1 MEKHVLLQDKMT
13 LQAISDGLFIADH
26 DDCWSLALEYTLKS
40 ASYQICQI
48 LDRLAASFYIHF
60 TPLVLSPFI
69 IRRVFSFVVKIDIQR

>member
-1 MEKHVLLQDKMT
+1 MCVSRGNYVSICYNKMT

-69 IRRVFSFVVKIDIQR
+69 IPPGCEPHI